1 VEAGIKLIPIKILS
15 IMGGYR
21 LLEFKAEDDRDFAK
35 ARVHGPFVGV
45 TVRF

>member
-1 VEAGIKLIPIKILS
+1 
-15 IMGGYR
+15 
-21 LLEFKAEDDRDFAK
+21 LEFKAKDDRDFAK